1 MMGAM
6 NARTGH
12 HMGLESH
19 MKPVPIQAWDPSLE
33 HVIDDM
39 NGRPLNIHG
48 LMANHPALLKAWWNL
63 RNYLVNGGDLEQR
76 QCELVILRVAVHM
89 KSWYEWG
96 SHVVR
101 GLDSG
106 LSLDEIERVRGE
118 SNDWDDADSALL
130 TAVDEIAQQNVIS
143 EETRRSLAGHF
154 SERQMLDI
162 IVLHGM
168 YLTLGCMINTWDI
181 ELDAQ
186 VHERLPAQVTR
197 ESFY

>member
-1 MMGAM
+1 
-6 NARTGH
+6 
-12 HMGLESH
+12 
-19 MKPVPIQAWDPSLE
+19 MKPVPIRDWDPSLQ

-39 NGRPLNIHG
+39 HGRPINIHG
-48 LMANHPALLKAWWNL
+48 LMANHPALLNAWWNL

-106 LSLDEIERVRGE
+106 LSLDEIERVRGD

-130 TAVDEIAQQNVIS
+130 TAVDDIAQHNVIS
-143 EETRRSLAGHF
+143 EETHRSLARHF
-154 SERQMLDI
+154 TDRQMLDI
-162 IVLHGM
+162 VLLHGM
-168 YLTLGCMINTWDI
+168 YLTMGCMINTWDI
-181 ELDAQ
+181 ELDDC
-186 VHERLPAQVTR
+186 VRERLPEQVTR
-197 ESFY
+197 QSFY